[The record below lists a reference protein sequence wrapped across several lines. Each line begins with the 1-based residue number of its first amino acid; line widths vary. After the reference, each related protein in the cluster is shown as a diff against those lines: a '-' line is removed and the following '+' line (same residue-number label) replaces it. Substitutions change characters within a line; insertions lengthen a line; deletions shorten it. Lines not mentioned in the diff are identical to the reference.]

1 MSVRGFQ
8 AFVEVFCTAQIQ
20 LEAMSADVH
29 MDTKLMQLL
38 ALISMNAPIKES
50 VRRIL
55 YVEILPATILVIVIL
70 VIRAIF
76 VQILMSAPLSIV
88 VMLTLLARTVMEATT
103 ASVESVTAATGKLVI
118 KAGMVTLV
126 VYLILVND

>member
-1 MSVRGFQ
+1 MNVSV
-8 AFVEVFCTAQIQ
+8 
-20 LEAMSADVH
+20 
-29 MDTKLMQLL
+29 
-38 ALISMNAPIKES
+38 KEF

-88 VMLTLLARTVMEATT
+88 VMLTLLARIVMEATT

-126 VYLILVND
+126 VNLVLVND